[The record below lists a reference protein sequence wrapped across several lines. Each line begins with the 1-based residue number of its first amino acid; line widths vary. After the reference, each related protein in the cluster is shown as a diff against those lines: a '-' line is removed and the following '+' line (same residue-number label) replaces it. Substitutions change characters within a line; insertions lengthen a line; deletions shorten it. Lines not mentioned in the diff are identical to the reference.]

1 LSSLVETLDLKV
13 FSDFPG
19 KFPAYPQRV
28 VDIPG
33 ALLQAAKRTGS
44 HVTEK
49 VEKEDSPYR

>member
-1 LSSLVETLDLKV
+1 MKV